1 MYQHLVSKKWVLTYL
16 VINQRGLGPIYRR
29 EYMQAIDIQITQ
41 VDRLGLLLAQI
52 ADLTKEADAI
62 KDQLKEASTAGGP
75 SSYEG
80 NLYRA
85 TVVASN
91 RQVVDYKALIADIG
105 VTDEQLQ
112 MFTKTTAVF
121 AVKTVSR

>member
-1 MYQHLVSKKWVLTYL
+1 MK
-16 VINQRGLGPIYRR
+16 
-29 EYMQAIDIQITQ
+29 AIDIQITQ

-62 KDQLKEASTAGGP
+62 KYEIKEAATAGGP
-75 SSYEG
+75 SFYEG

-91 RQVVDYKALIADIG
+91 RQTVDYKALIAALG
-105 VTDEQLQ
+105 VSDEQLQ
-112 MFTKTTAVF
+112 SFTKTTAVF